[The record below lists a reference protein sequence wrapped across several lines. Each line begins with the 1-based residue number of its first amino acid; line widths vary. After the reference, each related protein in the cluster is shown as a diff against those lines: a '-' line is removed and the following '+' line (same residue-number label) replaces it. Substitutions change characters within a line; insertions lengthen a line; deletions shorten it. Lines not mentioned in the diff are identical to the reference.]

1 MRRLSRN
8 LVLGT
13 VFSGLVLG
21 AVTGWAKDGHRMHGD
36 PAQMVARMADKLDLS
51 DDQQTGI
58 EAILSETREQSATDH
73 ARLREL
79 RQQLRAQRGAFDA
92 DEAKRQADEIGQ
104 ITSRMVYQA
113 ASTQAQ
119 IYQLLDDGQRAELDR
134 FMEDHEPRRHR
145 WQKRAGME
153 AK

>member
-1 MRRLSRN
+1 MRRISRN

-13 VFSGLVLG
+13 VFSGLALG
-21 AVTGWAKDGHRMHGD
+21 AAAGWTKDGYRMHGD

-51 DDQQTGI
+51 EEQQSGI
-58 EAILSETREQSATDH
+58 EAILTETREQSAADH

-79 RQQLRAQRGAFDA
+79 RQQLRSQRGEFDA
-92 DEAKRQADEIGQ
+92 DAARRQADEIGQ
-104 ITSRMVYQA
+104 ITGRMVYQA

-119 IYQLLDDGQRAELDR
+119 VYQLLNDEQRAELGE
-134 FMEDHEPRRHR
+134 FMEDHGPRRDRWHR
-145 WQKRAGME
+145 HAGGE